1 MEPEM
6 LETPNPPV
14 LEQSYILRKNVAA
27 IEILSSD
34 YQQLSRLGPMTQLPA
49 GSRIDVGGPGFNDH
63 TIKVRCAG
71 ASYYVFL
78 DDLEPFRKKVA
89 SASAQ

>member
-14 LEQSYILRKNVAA
+14 LEQSYVLRKNVAA

-34 YQQLSRLGPMTQLPA
+34 SQPLSRLGPMTQLPA
-49 GSRIDVGGPGFNDH
+49 GSRIDVGRPGFNDQH
-63 TIKVRCAG
+63 DQGPLRRR
-71 ASYYVFL
+71 FL
-78 DDLEPFRKKVA
+78 LRI
-89 SASAQ
+89 SRRS